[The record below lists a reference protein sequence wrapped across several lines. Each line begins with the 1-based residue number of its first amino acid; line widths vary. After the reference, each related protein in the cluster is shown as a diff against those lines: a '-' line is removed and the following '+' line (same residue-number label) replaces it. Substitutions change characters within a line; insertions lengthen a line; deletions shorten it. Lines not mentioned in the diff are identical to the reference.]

1 MNHSVNALEDEEAY
15 EVYTEIS
22 YYCFSV
28 NVSGLLY
35 VMRNLGDKV
44 RWPNKN
50 KMTPGWKDK
59 YKWCAYH
66 EDFRNLTED
75 YFSL

>member
-44 RWPNKN
+44 R
-50 KMTPGWKDK
+50 
-59 YKWCAYH
+59 
-66 EDFRNLTED
+66 
-75 YFSL
+75 